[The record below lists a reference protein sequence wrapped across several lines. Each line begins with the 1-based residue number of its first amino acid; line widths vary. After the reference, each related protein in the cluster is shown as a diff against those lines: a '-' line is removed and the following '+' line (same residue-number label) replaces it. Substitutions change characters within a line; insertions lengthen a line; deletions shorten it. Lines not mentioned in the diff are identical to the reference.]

1 MRSFRFIVVKV
12 AASGAL
18 MSLLALTAV
27 TASMGGCADN
37 GGLCPRPVGNFTG
50 TYTPVSGNCT
60 NIKSRDLAFSEDP
73 QLSMRT
79 TINTL
84 SDSVTTEVNLIGC
97 TIAVEQSISNGKE
110 KRMVAHLEGNLAV
123 DDARELSGR
132 LSYQEFLEDG
142 MTASCFSEV
151 EVNFVQQGAV
161 SGAALD
167 STVTIGAAAEAALA
181 SP

>member
-1 MRSFRFIVVKV
+1 MRSFRFSVVKV
-12 AASGAL
+12 AALSAL
-18 MSLLALTAV
+18 LSLINA
-27 TASMGGCADN
+27 CADS

-73 QLSMRT
+73 EQSMQT

-97 TIAVEQSISNGKE
+97 TIAVEQSISNAKE
-110 KRMVAHLEGNLAV
+110 KRMIAHLEGNLAV
-123 DDARELSGR
+123 DDARALSGR
-132 LSYQEFLEDG
+132 LAYQEFMEDG
-142 MTASCFSEV
+142 MTTRCFSEV

-161 SGAALD
+161 TGAAPD